1 MMEGLNDVSNKVAYA
16 YSRYQAYLLV
26 AVVFV
31 VAGLLESYDELDV
44 LPSLFDDVLLLALG
58 IALLVLALR
67 SVDLKRISRYSLV
80 LVGIAFLGKLAA
92 SALESPEDRLDEGLW
107 LVSLGGLLV
116 AHFLPRRLG
125 KTVLYS
131 PESVRTLSNVRTLAT
146 ALWLSLAF
154 SALSVP
160 VLGIGYRSLTG
171 ELLVLVSV
179 ASFVGLVLYTLL
191 PNGPTLVHLL
201 DAFSGVVLVGALG
214 GLALN
219 LRLGDLFDEELI
231 LLVISATALLVTGTL
246 SGRINRGKTIVGH
259 RA

>member
-1 MMEGLNDVSNKVAYA
+1 MTRARTAVQGATRAGTTRAVAIRLGRR
-16 YSRYQAYLLV
+16 SRP
-26 AVVFV
+26 V
-31 VAGLLESYDELDV
+31 VAM
-44 LPSLFDDVLLLALG
+44 
-58 IALLVLALR
+58 
-67 SVDLKRISRYSLV
+67 
-80 LVGIAFLGKLAA
+80 
-92 SALESPEDRLDEGLW
+92 
-107 LVSLGGLLV
+107 
-116 AHFLPRRLG
+116 
-125 KTVLYS
+125 
-131 PESVRTLSNVRTLAT
+131 
-146 ALWLSLAF
+146 
-154 SALSVP
+154 
-160 VLGIGYRSLTG
+160 
-171 ELLVLVSV
+171 